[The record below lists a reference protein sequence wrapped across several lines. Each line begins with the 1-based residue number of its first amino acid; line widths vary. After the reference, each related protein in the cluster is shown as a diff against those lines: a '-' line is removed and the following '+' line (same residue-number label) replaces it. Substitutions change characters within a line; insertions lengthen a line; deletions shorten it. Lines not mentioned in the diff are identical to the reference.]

1 MKRSFKI
8 YAVSTASEKHFPENS
23 LVKFSHY
30 LPSPITLD
38 GQWKVAV
45 AGVGLHLNINTI
57 QSKEDQADIFLVSAF
72 RGMEDLSR
80 SPDRYG
86 EDALT
91 LTSGEYE
98 PESLAHA
105 IEEFFR
111 RNEKT
116 RRMSC
121 RVNDSSQFVIR
132 NPTTTPVYFLIH
144 QHLFEALRLKP
155 EHGFIWWHN
164 AKYFKLRVSRGDSVT
179 GQKVQHLYY
188 PEKYNIHCSLA
199 KAQNLGREQETAIY
213 TGFLPLSAKN
223 TFYYHNVRTLRFY
236 PLATDTLN
244 RIDIEITGSD
254 GELLRLASGQ
264 PTIVELYFSKM
275 ESRQTFITC
284 TNSDEQK
291 ASQFVTRLSHPLD
304 VNHHEMALYSLII
317 PNSIRNL
324 KTELCRKP
332 IGFIL
337 EHYHDDLQDDEDDKS
352 RHFANN
358 DGDELNHNDIETQI
372 NHNDIQTQLH
382 SRRRRRK
389 IKRAENL
396 RLIYLVPGFYDS
408 LETLCEA
415 MNVNL
420 PSAMRFSAKSGHLN
434 VELNDPTQG
443 LWLFF
448 PNELSSLLGFDENK
462 HHGQYHMTVR
472 VDPGDEEMS
481 KSLPKVANLYKAYP
495 SYVTV
500 YTSNIEPQI
509 FGEGYYQILRI
520 SPLNAHA
527 KGSVIY
533 CDYAHLEFINIKTD
547 FLDKIYIYLRD
558 ASGDFLEFEDEKAEV
573 IANVVIRPIKK
584 SLL

>member
-30 LPSPITLD
+30 LPSQITLD

-57 QSKEDQADIFLVSAF
+57 QSKEGQADIFLAPAF
-72 RGMEDLSR
+72 QGIEDLSR

-86 EDALT
+86 EEALS
-91 LTSGEYE
+91 LPSGEYE

-111 RNEKT
+111 KNEKT
-116 RRMSC
+116 RRMTCS
-121 RVNDSSQFVIR
+121 VNDSSQFVIH
-132 NPTTTPVYFLIH
+132 NPTLTSVYFLIH

-164 AKYFKLRVSRGDSVT
+164 AKYFRLRVSREDSVV
-179 GQKVQHLYY
+179 GQKVQHLYF

-199 KAQNLGREQETAIY
+199 KSQNLGREQDTAIY

-264 PTIVELYFSKM
+264 PTIVELHFSKM

-291 ASQFVTRLSHPLD
+291 ASQFVTQLSHPLD

-324 KTELCRKP
+324 KAEFCRKP
-332 IGFIL
+332 IRFMF
-337 EHYHDDLQDDEDDKS
+337 ENYHDNIEDDEEDKTHLLPEIS
-352 RHFANN
+352 
-358 DGDELNHNDIETQI
+358 DQLKHNDIMSQI
-372 NHNDIQTQLH
+372 LH
-382 SRRRRRK
+382 GRRRRK
-389 IKRAENL
+389 VKKMEAQRQFE
-396 RLIYLVPGFYDS
+396 LVPGFYDS
-408 LETLCEA
+408 LETLCESI
-415 MNVNL
+415 NRNL
-420 PSAMRFSAKSGHLN
+420 PTSVRFSVKRGHIYVTLS
-434 VELNDPTQG
+434 DKKKG
-443 LWLFF
+443 LWLFL
-448 PNELSSLLGFDENK
+448 PNELSTILGFDKNTHLDHITFQVHTE
-462 HHGQYHMTVR
+462 
-472 VDPGDEEMS
+472 DEEMS
-481 KSLPKVANLYKAYP
+481 KPFPKLANLNKAYP
-495 SYVTV
+495 SYATV

-509 FGEGYYQILRI
+509 FGEGYYQILRV

-533 CDYAHLEFINIKTD
+533 CDYAHLEFIKITTD

-584 SLL
+584 SL

>member
-1 MKRSFKI
+1 M
-8 YAVSTASEKHFPENS
+8 STASEKHFPENS

-30 LPSPITLD
+30 LPSQITLD

-57 QSKEDQADIFLVSAF
+57 QSKEGQADIFLAPAF
-72 RGMEDLSR
+72 QGIEDLSR

-86 EDALT
+86 GEALT
-91 LTSGEYE
+91 LPSGEYE

-111 RNEKT
+111 KNEKT
-116 RRMSC
+116 RRMTCS
-121 RVNDSSQFVIR
+121 VNDSSQFVIH
-132 NPTTTPVYFLIH
+132 NPTLTSVYFLIH

-164 AKYFKLRVSRGDSVT
+164 AKYFRLRVSREDSVA
-179 GQKVQHLYY
+179 GQKVQHLYF

-199 KAQNLGREQETAIY
+199 KSQNLGREQDTAIY

-264 PTIVELYFSKM
+264 PTIVELHFSKM

-291 ASQFVTRLSHPLD
+291 ASQFVTQLSHPLD

-324 KTELCRKP
+324 KAEFCRKP
-332 IGFIL
+332 ISFMF
-337 EHYHDDLQDDEDDKS
+337 ENYHKDIADDGGDKT
-352 RHFANN
+352 HLLP
-358 DGDELNHNDIETQI
+358 ELSDQLKHNDIMSQI
-372 NHNDIQTQLH
+372 LH
-382 SRRRRRK
+382 GRRRRK
-389 IKRAENL
+389 VKKMEAQRQFE
-396 RLIYLVPGFYDS
+396 LVPGFYDS
-408 LETLCEA
+408 LETLCESI
-415 MNVNL
+415 NRNL
-420 PSAMRFSAKSGHLN
+420 PTSVRFSVKRGHIYVTLS
-434 VELNDPTQG
+434 DKKKG
-443 LWLFF
+443 LWLFL
-448 PNELSSLLGFDENK
+448 PNELSTILGFDK
-462 HHGQYHMTVR
+462 HTHLDTVTFQLHT
-472 VDPGDEEMS
+472 DNEEMS
-481 KSLPKVANLYKAYP
+481 KPFPKLANLNKAYP
-495 SYVTV
+495 SYATV

-509 FGEGYYQILRI
+509 FGEGYYQILRV

-533 CDYAHLEFINIKTD
+533 CDYAHLEFIKITTD

-584 SLL
+584 SL

>member
-30 LPSPITLD
+30 LPSQITLD

-57 QSKEDQADIFLVSAF
+57 QSKEGQADIFLAPAF
-72 RGMEDLSR
+72 QGIEDLSR

-86 EDALT
+86 EEALS
-91 LTSGEYE
+91 LPSGEYE

-111 RNEKT
+111 KNEKT
-116 RRMSC
+116 RRMTCS
-121 RVNDSSQFVIR
+121 VNDSSQFVIH
-132 NPTTTPVYFLIH
+132 NPTLTSVYFLIH

-164 AKYFKLRVSRGDSVT
+164 AKYFRLRVSREDSVA
-179 GQKVQHLYY
+179 GQKVQHLYF

-199 KAQNLGREQETAIY
+199 KSQNLGREQDTAIY

-264 PTIVELYFSKM
+264 PTIVELHFSKM

-291 ASQFVTRLSHPLD
+291 ASQFVTQLSHPLD

-324 KTELCRKP
+324 KAEFCRKP
-332 IGFIL
+332 IRFMF
-337 EHYHDDLQDDEDDKS
+337 ENYHDTIEDDEEDKTHLLPEIS
-352 RHFANN
+352 
-358 DGDELNHNDIETQI
+358 DQLKHNDIMSQI
-372 NHNDIQTQLH
+372 TNG
-382 SRRRRRK
+382 RRRRK
-389 IKRAENL
+389 IKDMEGERQFE
-396 RLIYLVPGFYDS
+396 LVPGFYDS
-408 LETLCEA
+408 LETLCETI
-415 MNVNL
+415 NSNL
-420 PSAMRFSAKSGHLN
+420 PTAVRFSVKRGHIY
-434 VELNDPTQG
+434 VTVTDERKG
-443 LWLFF
+443 LWLFL
-448 PNELSSLLGFDENK
+448 PNELSTILGFDK
-462 HHGQYHMTVR
+462 HTHIDHVTFKLHT
-472 VDPGDEEMS
+472 DNEEMS
-481 KSLPKVANLYKAYP
+481 KPFPKLANLNKAYP
-495 SYVTV
+495 SYATV

-533 CDYAHLEFINIKTD
+533 CDYAHLEFIKIKTD

-584 SLL
+584 SL

>member
-1 MKRSFKI
+1 M
-8 YAVSTASEKHFPENS
+8 STASEKHFPENS

-30 LPSPITLD
+30 LPSQITLD

-57 QSKEDQADIFLVSAF
+57 QSKEGQADIFLAPAF
-72 RGMEDLSR
+72 QGIEDLSR

-86 EDALT
+86 EEALS
-91 LTSGEYE
+91 LPSGEYE

-111 RNEKT
+111 KNEKT
-116 RRMSC
+116 RRMTCS
-121 RVNDSSQFVIR
+121 VNDSSQFVIH
-132 NPTTTPVYFLIH
+132 NPTLTSVYFLIH

-164 AKYFKLRVSRGDSVT
+164 AKYFRLRVSREDSVA
-179 GQKVQHLYY
+179 GQKVQHLYF

-199 KAQNLGREQETAIY
+199 KSQNLGREQDTAIY

-264 PTIVELYFSKM
+264 PTIVELHFSKM

-291 ASQFVTRLSHPLD
+291 ASQFVTQLSHPLD

-324 KTELCRKP
+324 KAEFCRKP
-332 IGFIL
+332 ISFMF
-337 EHYHDDLQDDEDDKS
+337 ENYHKDIADDGEDKT
-352 RHFANN
+352 HLLP
-358 DGDELNHNDIETQI
+358 ELSDQLKHNDIMSQI
-372 NHNDIQTQLH
+372 LH
-382 SRRRRRK
+382 GRRRRK
-389 IKRAENL
+389 VKKMEAE
-396 RLIYLVPGFYDS
+396 RQFELVPGFYDS
-408 LETLCEA
+408 LETLCESI
-415 MNVNL
+415 NRNL
-420 PSAMRFSAKSGHLN
+420 PTSVRFSVKRGHIYVTLS
-434 VELNDPTQG
+434 DKKKG
-443 LWLFF
+443 LWLFL
-448 PNELSSLLGFDENK
+448 PNELSTILGFDK
-462 HHGQYHMTVR
+462 HTHIDHVTFKLHT
-472 VDPGDEEMS
+472 DNEEMS
-481 KSLPKVANLYKAYP
+481 KPFPKLANLNKAYP
-495 SYVTV
+495 SYATV

-533 CDYAHLEFINIKTD
+533 CDYAHLEFIKITTD

-584 SLL
+584 SL

>member
-30 LPSPITLD
+30 LPSQITLD

-57 QSKEDQADIFLVSAF
+57 QSKEGQADIFLAPAS
-72 RGMEDLSR
+72 RGIEDLSR

-86 EDALT
+86 EEALS
-91 LTSGEYE
+91 LPSGEYE

-111 RNEKT
+111 KNEKT
-116 RRMSC
+116 RRMTCS
-121 RVNDSSQFVIR
+121 VNDSSQFVIH
-132 NPTTTPVYFLIH
+132 NPTLTSVYFLIH

-164 AKYFKLRVSRGDSVT
+164 AKYFRLRVSREDSVA
-179 GQKVQHLYY
+179 GQKVQHLYF

-199 KAQNLGREQETAIY
+199 KSQNLGREQDTAIY

-264 PTIVELYFSKM
+264 PTIVELHFSKM

-291 ASQFVTRLSHPLD
+291 ASQFVTQLSHPLD

-324 KTELCRKP
+324 KAEFCRKP
-332 IGFIL
+332 ISFMF
-337 EHYHDDLQDDEDDKS
+337 ENYHKDIADDGGDKT
-352 RHFANN
+352 HLLP
-358 DGDELNHNDIETQI
+358 ELSDQLKHNDIMSQI
-372 NHNDIQTQLH
+372 LH
-382 SRRRRRK
+382 GRRRRK
-389 IKRAENL
+389 VKKMEAQRQFE
-396 RLIYLVPGFYDS
+396 LVPGFYDS
-408 LETLCEA
+408 LETLCESI
-415 MNVNL
+415 NRNL
-420 PSAMRFSAKSGHLN
+420 PTSVRFSVKRGHIYVTLS
-434 VELNDPTQG
+434 DKKKG
-443 LWLFF
+443 LWLFL
-448 PNELSSLLGFDENK
+448 PNELSTILGFDK
-462 HHGQYHMTVR
+462 HTHLDTVTFQLHT
-472 VDPGDEEMS
+472 DNEEMS
-481 KSLPKVANLYKAYP
+481 KPFPKLANLNKAYP
-495 SYVTV
+495 SYATV

-509 FGEGYYQILRI
+509 FGEGYYQILRV

-533 CDYAHLEFINIKTD
+533 CDYAHLEFIKITTD

-584 SLL
+584 SL

>member
-8 YAVSTASEKHFPENS
+8 YAVSAASEKHFPENK

-30 LPSPITLD
+30 LPSQITLD

-57 QSKEDQADIFLVSAF
+57 QSKEGEADIFLAPALQ
-72 RGMEDLSR
+72 GIEDLSR

-86 EDALT
+86 DKALT
-91 LTSGEYE
+91 LPSGEYD
-98 PESLAHA
+98 PETLAHA

-111 RNEKT
+111 KNEKT
-116 RRMSC
+116 RRMTCS
-121 RVNDSSQFVIR
+121 VNDSSQFVIR
-132 NPTTTPVYFLIH
+132 NPTLTTVYFLIH

-164 AKYFKLRVSRGDSVT
+164 AKYFRLRVSREDSVV
-179 GQKVQHLYY
+179 GQKVQHLYF
-188 PEKYNIHCSLA
+188 PEKFNIHCSLA
-199 KAQNLGREQETAIY
+199 KSQNLGREQDTAIY

-264 PTIVELYFSKM
+264 PTIVELHFSKM

-291 ASQFVTRLSHPLD
+291 ASQFVTQLSHPLD

-324 KTELCRKP
+324 KAEFCRKP
-332 IGFIL
+332 IRFIF
-337 EHYHDDLQDDEDDKS
+337 EQYHANIADDGKDKT
-352 RHFANN
+352 HLLP
-358 DGDELNHNDIETQI
+358 ELSDQLKHNDIMSQI
-372 NHNDIQTQLH
+372 LH
-382 SRRRRRK
+382 GRRRRK
-389 IKRAENL
+389 IKKMEDEQEFE
-396 RLIYLVPGFYDS
+396 LVPGFYDS
-408 LETLCEA
+408 LETLCESI
-415 MNVNL
+415 NSNL
-420 PSAMRFSAKSGHLN
+420 PTSVRFSVKGGHIN
-434 VELNDPTQG
+434 VTLTDVRKG
-443 LWLFF
+443 LWLFL
-448 PNELSSLLGFDENK
+448 PNELSTILGFDK
-462 HHGQYHMTVR
+462 HSHLDHVTFQLHTE
-472 VDPGDEEMS
+472 DEEMS
-481 KSLPKVANLYKAYP
+481 KPFPKFANLNKAYP
-495 SYVTV
+495 SYATV

-533 CDYAHLEFINIKTD
+533 CDYAHLEFIKIKTD

-584 SLL
+584 SL

>member
-30 LPSPITLD
+30 LPSQITLD

-57 QSKEDQADIFLVSAF
+57 QSKEGQADIFLAPALQ
-72 RGMEDLSR
+72 GIEDLSR

-86 EDALT
+86 EEALT
-91 LTSGEYE
+91 LPSGEYE

-111 RNEKT
+111 KNEKT
-116 RRMSC
+116 RRMTCS
-121 RVNDSSQFVIR
+121 VNDSSQFVIH
-132 NPTTTPVYFLIH
+132 NPTLTSVYFLIH

-164 AKYFKLRVSRGDSVT
+164 AKYFRLRVSREDSVV
-179 GQKVQHLYY
+179 GQKVQHLYF

-199 KAQNLGREQETAIY
+199 KSQNLGREQDTAIY

-223 TFYYHNVRTLRFY
+223 TFHYHNVRTLRFY

-264 PTIVELYFSKM
+264 PTIVELHFSKM

-291 ASQFVTRLSHPLD
+291 ASQFVTQLSHPLD

-324 KTELCRKP
+324 KAEFCRKP
-332 IGFIL
+332 ISFMF
-337 EHYHDDLQDDEDDKS
+337 ENYHDDIEDDGKDKT
-352 RHFANN
+352 HLLP
-358 DGDELNHNDIETQI
+358 ELSDQLKHNDIMSQI
-372 NHNDIQTQLH
+372 LH
-382 SRRRRRK
+382 GRRRRK
-389 IKRAENL
+389 IKKMEDERQFE
-396 RLIYLVPGFYDS
+396 LVPGFYDS
-408 LETLCEA
+408 LETLCESI
-415 MNVNL
+415 NSNL
-420 PSAMRFSAKSGHLN
+420 PTSVRFSVKRGHIYVTLT
-434 VELNDPTQG
+434 DKRKG
-443 LWLFF
+443 LWLFL
-448 PNELSSLLGFDENK
+448 PNELSTILGFDK
-462 HHGQYHMTVR
+462 HTHLDTV
-472 VDPGDEEMS
+472 
-481 KSLPKVANLYKAYP
+481 
-495 SYVTV
+495 T
-500 YTSNIEPQI
+500 
-509 FGEGYYQILRI
+509 F
-520 SPLNAHA
+520 
-527 KGSVIY
+527 
-533 CDYAHLEFINIKTD
+533 
-547 FLDKIYIYLRD
+547 
-558 ASGDFLEFEDEKAEV
+558 
-573 IANVVIRPIKK
+573 
-584 SLL
+584 

>member
-30 LPSPITLD
+30 LPSQITLD

-57 QSKEDQADIFLVSAF
+57 QSKEDQADIFLVSSYQ
-72 RGMEDLSR
+72 GIENLSR

-86 EDALT
+86 EEALS
-91 LTSGEYE
+91 LPSGEYE

-116 RRMSC
+116 RGMTC
-121 RVNDSSQFVIR
+121 RVNDSSQFVIH
-132 NPTTTPVYFLIH
+132 NPASTAVFLLIH

-164 AKYFKLRVSRGDSVT
+164 AKYFRLRVSRGESVA
-179 GQKVQHLYY
+179 GQKVRHLYF

-199 KAQNLGREQETAIY
+199 KSQNLGREQDTAIY

-244 RIDIEITGSD
+244 RIDVEITGSD

-291 ASQFVTRLSHPLD
+291 ASQFVTQLSHPLD

-324 KTELCRKP
+324 KTEFCRKP
-332 IGFIL
+332 IAFML
-337 EHYHDDLQDDEDDKS
+337 ELYHDDQQDDEEDKS
-352 RHFANN
+352 HHFA
-358 DGDELNHNDIETQI
+358 GLDEDQLDHNDLQTQI
-372 NHNDIQTQLH
+372 NHNDIQAQLRG
-382 SRRRRRK
+382 RRRRRK
-389 IKRAENL
+389 IKKGREL
-396 RLIYLVPGFYDS
+396 QHIQLVPGYYDS
-408 LETLCEA
+408 LETLCET
-415 MNVNL
+415 MNENL
-420 PSAMRFSAKSGHLN
+420 PSAMRFSAKSGHLH
-434 VELNDPTQG
+434 VTLSDPSLG

-448 PNELSSLLGFDENK
+448 PNELSSLLGFDKNM
-462 HHGQYHMTVR
+462 HTGQYIMSVHAES
-472 VDPGDEEMS
+472 GDESLS
-481 KSLPKVANLYKAYP
+481 KSLPKVANLNKAYP
-495 SYVTV
+495 SYATV

-527 KGSVIY
+527 EGSVIY
-533 CDYAHLEFINIKTD
+533 CDYAHLEFIKIKTD
-547 FLDKIYIYLRD
+547 FIDKIYIYLRD

>member
-8 YAVSTASEKHFPENS
+8 YAVSTASEKHFPGNS

-30 LPSPITLD
+30 LPSQITLN

-57 QSKEDQADIFLVSAF
+57 QSKEDQADIFIVPAF
-72 RGMEDLSR
+72 QGIEELSR

-86 EDALT
+86 NEALS
-91 LTSGEYE
+91 LPSGEYE

-105 IEEFFR
+105 IEQFFR
-111 RNEKT
+111 GNEKT
-116 RRMSC
+116 HKMTC
-121 RVNDSSQFVIR
+121 RVNESSQFVIH
-132 NPTTTPVYFLIH
+132 NPTLTSCYFLIH

-164 AKYFKLRVSRGDSVT
+164 AKYFRLRVSRRDSVV

-188 PEKYNIHCSLA
+188 PEKYNVHCSLA
-199 KAQNLGREQETAIY
+199 KAQNLGEEQETAIY

-264 PTIVELYFSKM
+264 PTIVELYFSMM
-275 ESRQTFITC
+275 ESHQTFITC

-291 ASQFVTRLSHPLD
+291 ASQFVTQLSYPLD

-324 KTELCRKP
+324 KTEFCRKP
-332 IGFIL
+332 IMFFL
-337 EHYHDDLQDDEDDKS
+337 EHYHEDQSDDEEDKS
-352 RHFANN
+352 RHFAHI
-358 DGDELNHNDIETQI
+358 DEEQLNHNDLHTQI
-372 NHNDIQTQLH
+372 NG
-382 SRRRRRK
+382 RRRRRK
-389 IKRAENL
+389 IKEATNAQK
-396 RLIYLVPGFYDS
+396 IQLVPGYYDS
-408 LETLCEA
+408 LETLCEHI
-415 MNVNL
+415 NSNL
-420 PSAMRFSAKSGHLN
+420 PDKVRFSVVSGHIHIT
-434 VELNDPTQG
+434 VTDPSQG
-443 LWLFF
+443 LWIFL
-448 PNELSSLLGFDENK
+448 PNELSDILGFDKET
-462 HHGQYHMTVR
+462 HTGSR
-472 VDPGDEEMS
+472 VMSVHAEDLKMS
-481 KSLPKVANLYKAYP
+481 KSLPKIANLYKAYP

-500 YTSNIEPQI
+500 YTSNIEAQI

-520 SPLNAHA
+520 SPLNAHS

-533 CDYAHLEFINIKTD
+533 CDYAHLEFIKIKTD

-558 ASGDFLEFEDEKAEV
+558 ASGEFLEFEDEKAEV
-573 IANVVIRPIKK
+573 IANVVIRPIQK
-584 SLL
+584 SL

>member
-30 LPSPITLD
+30 LPSQITLD
-38 GQWKVAV
+38 AQWEVAV

-57 QSKEDQADIFLVSAF
+57 QSKEDQADIFLAPAF
-72 RGMEDLSR
+72 RGIEDLSR

-86 EDALT
+86 EEALS
-91 LTSGEYE
+91 LPSGEYE

-105 IEEFFR
+105 IEEYFR

-116 RRMSC
+116 RRMTCS
-121 RVNDSSQFVIR
+121 VNDSSQFVIR
-132 NPTTTPVYFLIH
+132 NPTSSAVYFLIH

-164 AKYFKLRVSRGDSVT
+164 AKYFKLRVSRQDSVV
-179 GQKVQHLYY
+179 GQKVQHLYF

-199 KAQNLGREQETAIY
+199 KSQNLGREQDTSIY

-223 TFYYHNVRTLRFY
+223 TFHYHNVRTLRFY

-291 ASQFVTRLSHPLD
+291 ASQFVTQLSHPLN
-304 VNHHEMALYSLII
+304 VNHHEMSLYSLII
-317 PNSIRNL
+317 PNRIRNL
-324 KTELCRKP
+324 KTEFCRKP
-332 IGFIL
+332 ITFML
-337 EHYHDDLQDDEDDKS
+337 EYYHEDQEDDEEDKS
-352 RHFANN
+352 RHFAGLL
-358 DGDELNHNDIETQI
+358 DGDQLGHNDLQTQI
-372 NHNDIQTQLH
+372 NYNDIQTQLH
-382 SRRRRRK
+382 GRRRRRK
-389 IKRAENL
+389 LKRGTGL
-396 RLIYLVPGFYDS
+396 RTIRLVPGFYDS
-408 LETLCEA
+408 LETLCES
-415 MNVNL
+415 MNEHL
-420 PSAMRFSAKSGHLN
+420 PSAIRFSAKSGHLH
-434 VELNDPTQG
+434 VALSDPHLG

-448 PNELSSLLGFDENK
+448 PNVLSSLLGFDKKMSTGIYNMSVNAETK
-462 HHGQYHMTVR
+462 ET
-472 VDPGDEEMS
+472 S
-481 KSLPKVANLYKAYP
+481 KSLPKAANLYKAYP

-509 FGEGYYQILRI
+509 FGEGYYEILRI

-533 CDYAHLEFINIKTD
+533 CDYAHLEFIKIKTD

-558 ASGDFLEFEDEKAEV
+558 ASGDLLEFEDEKAEV

>member
-30 LPSPITLD
+30 LPSQITLD

-57 QSKEDQADIFLVSAF
+57 QSKEGQADIFLAPAF
-72 RGMEDLSR
+72 QGIEDLSR

-86 EDALT
+86 EEALS
-91 LTSGEYE
+91 LPSGEYE

-111 RNEKT
+111 KNEKT
-116 RRMSC
+116 RRMTCS
-121 RVNDSSQFVIR
+121 VNDSSQFVIH
-132 NPTTTPVYFLIH
+132 NPTLFSVYFLIH

-164 AKYFKLRVSRGDSVT
+164 AKYFRLRVSREDSVV
-179 GQKVQHLYY
+179 GQKVQHLYF

-199 KAQNLGREQETAIY
+199 KSQNLGREQDTAIY

-264 PTIVELYFSKM
+264 PTIVELHFSKM

-291 ASQFVTRLSHPLD
+291 ASQFVTQLSHPLD

-324 KTELCRKP
+324 KAEFCRKP
-332 IGFIL
+332 IRFMF
-337 EHYHDDLQDDEDDKS
+337 ENYHDNIEDDEEDKTHLLPEIS
-352 RHFANN
+352 
-358 DGDELNHNDIETQI
+358 DQLKHNDIMSQI
-372 NHNDIQTQLH
+372 TNG
-382 SRRRRRK
+382 RRRRK
-389 IKRAENL
+389 IKDMEGERQFE
-396 RLIYLVPGFYDS
+396 LVPGFYDS
-408 LETLCEA
+408 LETLCEFI
-415 MNVNL
+415 NSNL
-420 PSAMRFSAKSGHLN
+420 PTSVRFSVKRGHIYVTLS
-434 VELNDPTQG
+434 DKKKG
-443 LWLFF
+443 LWLFL
-448 PNELSSLLGFDENK
+448 PNELSTILGFDK
-462 HHGQYHMTVR
+462 HTHIDHVTFKLHT
-472 VDPGDEEMS
+472 DNEEMS
-481 KSLPKVANLYKAYP
+481 KPFPKLANLNKAYP
-495 SYVTV
+495 SYATV

-533 CDYAHLEFINIKTD
+533 CDYAHLEFIKITTD

-584 SLL
+584 SL

>member
-30 LPSPITLD
+30 LPSQITLD

-57 QSKEDQADIFLVSAF
+57 QSKEGQADIFLAPAF
-72 RGMEDLSR
+72 QGIEDLSR

-86 EDALT
+86 DKALT
-91 LTSGEYE
+91 LPSGEYE

-111 RNEKT
+111 KNEKT
-116 RRMSC
+116 RRMTCS
-121 RVNDSSQFVIR
+121 VNDSSQFVIH
-132 NPTTTPVYFLIH
+132 NPTLTSVYFLIH

-164 AKYFKLRVSRGDSVT
+164 AKYFRLRVSREDSVV
-179 GQKVQHLYY
+179 GQKVQHLYF

-199 KAQNLGREQETAIY
+199 KSQNLGREQDTAIY

-264 PTIVELYFSKM
+264 PTIVELHFSKM

-291 ASQFVTRLSHPLD
+291 ASQFVTQLSHPLD

-324 KTELCRKP
+324 KAEFCRKP
-332 IGFIL
+332 ISFMF
-337 EHYHDDLQDDEDDKS
+337 ENYHKDIADDGEDKT
-352 RHFANN
+352 HLLP
-358 DGDELNHNDIETQI
+358 ELSDQLKHNDIMSQI
-372 NHNDIQTQLH
+372 LH
-382 SRRRRRK
+382 GRRRRK
-389 IKRAENL
+389 IKKMEAE
-396 RLIYLVPGFYDS
+396 RQFELVPGFYDS
-408 LETLCEA
+408 LETLCESI
-415 MNVNL
+415 NSNL
-420 PSAMRFSAKSGHLN
+420 PTSVRFSVKRGHIYVTLTD
-434 VELNDPTQG
+434 ERKG
-443 LWLFF
+443 LWLFL
-448 PNELSSLLGFDENK
+448 PNELSTILGFDK
-462 HHGQYHMTVR
+462 HTHLDTVTFQLHT
-472 VDPGDEEMS
+472 DNEEMS
-481 KSLPKVANLYKAYP
+481 KPFPKFANLNKAYP
-495 SYVTV
+495 SYATV

-533 CDYAHLEFINIKTD
+533 CDYAHLEFIKIKTD

-584 SLL
+584 SL

>member
-1 MKRSFKI
+1 M
-8 YAVSTASEKHFPENS
+8 STASEKHFPENS

-30 LPSPITLD
+30 LPSQITLD

-57 QSKEDQADIFLVSAF
+57 QSKEGQADIFLAPAF
-72 RGMEDLSR
+72 QGIEDLSR

-86 EDALT
+86 EEALS
-91 LTSGEYE
+91 LPSGEYE

-111 RNEKT
+111 KNEKT
-116 RRMSC
+116 RRMTCS
-121 RVNDSSQFVIR
+121 VNDSSQFVIH
-132 NPTTTPVYFLIH
+132 NPTLTSVYFLIH

-164 AKYFKLRVSRGDSVT
+164 AKYFRLRVSREDSVA
-179 GQKVQHLYY
+179 GQKVQHLYF

-199 KAQNLGREQETAIY
+199 KSQNLGREQDTAIY

-264 PTIVELYFSKM
+264 PTIVELHFSKM

-291 ASQFVTRLSHPLD
+291 ASQFVTQLSHPLD

-324 KTELCRKP
+324 KAEFCRKP
-332 IGFIL
+332 IRFMF
-337 EHYHDDLQDDEDDKS
+337 ENYHDTIEDDEEDKTHLLPEIS
-352 RHFANN
+352 
-358 DGDELNHNDIETQI
+358 DQLKHNDIMSQI
-372 NHNDIQTQLH
+372 TNG
-382 SRRRRRK
+382 RRRRK
-389 IKRAENL
+389 IKDMEGERQFE
-396 RLIYLVPGFYDS
+396 LVPGFYDS
-408 LETLCEA
+408 LETLCESI
-415 MNVNL
+415 NRNL
-420 PSAMRFSAKSGHLN
+420 PTSVRFSVKRGHIYVTLT
-434 VELNDPTQG
+434 DKRKG
-443 LWLFF
+443 LWLFL
-448 PNELSSLLGFDENK
+448 PNELSTILGFDK
-462 HHGQYHMTVR
+462 HTHIDHVTFKLHT
-472 VDPGDEEMS
+472 DNEEMS
-481 KSLPKVANLYKAYP
+481 KPFPKLANLNKAYP
-495 SYVTV
+495 SYATV

-509 FGEGYYQILRI
+509 FGEGYYQILRV

-533 CDYAHLEFINIKTD
+533 CDYAHLEFIKIKTD

-558 ASGDFLEFEDEKAEV
+558 ASGDLLEFEDEKAEV

-584 SLL
+584 SL

>member
-1 MKRSFKI
+1 M
-8 YAVSTASEKHFPENS
+8 STASEKHFPENS

-30 LPSPITLD
+30 LPSQITLD

-57 QSKEDQADIFLVSAF
+57 QSKEGQADIFLAPAF
-72 RGMEDLSR
+72 QGIEDLSR

-86 EDALT
+86 EEALS
-91 LTSGEYE
+91 LPSGEYE

-111 RNEKT
+111 KNEKT
-116 RRMSC
+116 RRMTCS
-121 RVNDSSQFVIR
+121 VNDSSQFVIH
-132 NPTTTPVYFLIH
+132 NPTLTAVYFLIH

-164 AKYFKLRVSRGDSVT
+164 AKYFRLRVSREDSVA
-179 GQKVQHLYY
+179 GQKVQHLYF

-199 KAQNLGREQETAIY
+199 KSQNLGREQDTAIY

-264 PTIVELYFSKM
+264 PTIVELHFSKM

-291 ASQFVTRLSHPLD
+291 ASQFVTQLSHPLD

-324 KTELCRKP
+324 KAEFCRKP
-332 IGFIL
+332 IRFMF
-337 EHYHDDLQDDEDDKS
+337 ENYHDTIEDDEEDKTHLLPEIS
-352 RHFANN
+352 
-358 DGDELNHNDIETQI
+358 DQLKHNDIMSQI
-372 NHNDIQTQLH
+372 TNG
-382 SRRRRRK
+382 RRRRK
-389 IKRAENL
+389 IKDMEGERQFE
-396 RLIYLVPGFYDS
+396 LVPGFYDS
-408 LETLCEA
+408 LETLCESI
-415 MNVNL
+415 NRNL
-420 PSAMRFSAKSGHLN
+420 PTSVRFSVKRGHIYVTLS
-434 VELNDPTQG
+434 DKKKG
-443 LWLFF
+443 LWLFL
-448 PNELSSLLGFDENK
+448 PNELSTILGFDK
-462 HHGQYHMTVR
+462 HTHIDHVTFKLHT
-472 VDPGDEEMS
+472 DNEEMS
-481 KSLPKVANLYKAYP
+481 KPFPKLANLNKAYP
-495 SYVTV
+495 SYATV

-533 CDYAHLEFINIKTD
+533 CDYAHLEFIKIKTD

-584 SLL
+584 SL

>member
-30 LPSPITLD
+30 LPSQITLD

-57 QSKEDQADIFLVSAF
+57 QSKEDQADIFLVSSYQ
-72 RGMEDLSR
+72 GIENLSR

-86 EDALT
+86 EEALS
-91 LTSGEYE
+91 LPSGEYE

-116 RRMSC
+116 RGMTC
-121 RVNDSSQFVIR
+121 RVNDSSQFVIH
-132 NPTTTPVYFLIH
+132 NPASTAVFLLIH

-164 AKYFKLRVSRGDSVT
+164 AKYFRLRVSRGESVA
-179 GQKVQHLYY
+179 GQKVRHLYF

-199 KAQNLGREQETAIY
+199 KSQNLGREQDTAIY

-244 RIDIEITGSD
+244 RIDVEITGSD

-291 ASQFVTRLSHPLD
+291 ASQFVTQLSHPLD

-324 KTELCRKP
+324 KTEFCRKP
-332 IGFIL
+332 IAFML
-337 EHYHDDLQDDEDDKS
+337 ERYHENQQDDEEDKS
-352 RHFANN
+352 HHFA
-358 DGDELNHNDIETQI
+358 GLDEDQLDHNDLQTQI

-396 RLIYLVPGFYDS
+396 RLLYLVPGFYDS

-434 VELNDPTQG
+434 VELNDSTQG

-448 PNELSSLLGFDENK
+448 PNELSSILGFDETNVGEFLFAV
-462 HHGQYHMTVR
+462 HA
-472 VDPGDEEMS
+472 DEDEMS
-481 KSLPKVANLYKAYP
+481 KSLPKLPNLYKAYP
-495 SYVTV
+495 SYVKV
-500 YTSNIEPQI
+500 YASNIEPQI
-509 FGEGYYQILRI
+509 FGDGYYQILRI
-520 SPLNAHA
+520 SPLNAHN

-533 CDYAHLEFINIKTD
+533 RDYANLEFIKITTD
-547 FLDKIYIYLRD
+547 YLDKIHIYLRD
-558 ASGDFLEFEDEKAEV
+558 ASGKFLEFEDEKDTV
-573 IANVVIRPIKK
+573 TVNVVIRPIKK
-584 SLL
+584 SL